1 MATISN
7 PPDHGQPAKLSA
19 CHRSWRAPTDPVLT
33 AALTAMATESG
44 PPGMNRGGPFSLG
57 TCCTAQFSRNRKAII
72 PVPEANSGGTL
83 MTQQD
88 RWWLAISIGWLF
100 LTLGALLYLGFA

>member
-19 CHRSWRAPTDPVLT
+19 CHRSWRAPTDPVVT

-44 PPGMNRGGPFSLG
+44 PPGIGAG
-57 TCCTAQFSRNRKAII
+57 QFLPAWNVLYRTVLPKPKGDH

-100 LTLGALLYLGFA
+100 LTLGMLLYLGFA

>member
-1 MATISN
+1 
-7 PPDHGQPAKLSA
+7 
-19 CHRSWRAPTDPVLT
+19 
-33 AALTAMATESG
+33 
-44 PPGMNRGGPFSLG
+44 
-57 TCCTAQFSRNRKAII
+57 
-72 PVPEANSGGTL
+72 